1 MFHVRQTAM
10 PEDQVSQPKGQ
21 VQLTDQVN
29 RRIDQV
35 SLQIGQANR
44 LIDQVRLT
52 DRINQRRDR
61 LHRTRHILRQTATVS
76 HVQVQNMSDRRE
88 TTITRLQDRPTPP
101 EATPALREAAAA
113 STLVHAAAAWE
124 AAVAV

>member
-1 MFHVRQTAM
+1 MSHVRQTAM

-29 RRIDQV
+29 RRT
-35 SLQIGQANR
+35 GQAS
-44 LIDQVRLT
+44 RLT
-52 DRINQRRDR
+52 DLISQRRDR

-88 TTITRLQDRPTPP
+88 TTITRLQDQPTPP
-101 EATPALREAAAA
+101 EATPALQEAAAA
-113 STLVHAAAAWE
+113 STLVHAVAAWE

>member
-1 MFHVRQTAM
+1 MSHVRQTAM

-21 VQLTDQVN
+21 VQLTDQASQ
-29 RRIDQV
+29 R
-35 SLQIGQANR
+35 
-44 LIDQVRLT
+44 IDQVRLT
-52 DRINQRRDR
+52 DRISQRRDR

-76 HVQVQNMSDRRE
+76 HGQVQNMSDRRE
-88 TTITRLQDRPTPP
+88 TTITRLQDQPTPP

-113 STLVHAAAAWE
+113 STLVHAVAAWE